1 MTTSTPYHHGKLRE
15 ALLNAAQQV
24 VERDGHQALSL
35 RDLAQ
40 GLEVSRGAPYR
51 HFADRDALLMAVAA
65 QGFAQLRDAHAHV
78 VGQYQDLQQRAV
90 ESGRVFLEFT
100 QAHPRLF
107 MLMFDSGVLPTAN
120 ESDELGKQLRMTYEA
135 VGVTIKDAWPEA
147 PEEQLRLALISM
159 WSTLYGFARLR
170 LDSSLKPYMYGTLSS
185 LQIEDAILRAAFAP
199 LAGTR
204 VVPFAH

>member
-1 MTTSTPYHHGKLRE
+1 MTTSTPYHHGQLRE

-40 GLEVSRGAPYR
+40 GLKVSRGAPYR

-65 QGFAQLRDAHAHV
+65 QGFVQLRDAHAGV
-78 VGQYQDLQQRAV
+78 VGLYQDLRKRAV

-100 QAHPRLF
+100 KAHPRLF
-107 MLMFDSGVLPTAN
+107 MLMFDSGVLPSAD
-120 ESDELGKQLRMTYEA
+120 ESDELGKQLRLTYES
-135 VGVTIKDAWPEA
+135 VGATIKGAWPNA
-147 PEEQLRLALISM
+147 PEEQLQLALISM

-185 LQIEDAILRAAFAP
+185 RQIEDAILRAAFAP
-199 LAGTR
+199 LTAQAAQR
-204 VVPFAH
+204 Q